1 MKLQHRFQKLTGFAA
16 GVFLVGIF
24 GASADSTIT
33 DWNGATLQAIRTS
46 KIGPPMV
53 ARALAIVHT
62 CTYDAWA
69 AYDRRAVGSQLGAT
83 LRRPFGERTLAN
95 KERAVSYAAYRA
107 LTDLFP
113 AQKPTFDSLM
123 ESLNLDPA
131 DTSTD
136 VATPTG
142 IGNVAAAAVI
152 ALRHHDG
159 ANQLGDLGLP
169 AYSDYTGY
177 QAVNTVDEIID
188 PNRWQPLRFSNGLG
202 GFVVPG
208 YIGAHWG
215 NVIPFALRSASEFR
229 LKPPALYPNGAYVAQ
244 AEDLIE
250 LTAKLDDRTKMI
262 AEYWADGPRSELPPG
277 HWNLFAQFVSRRDHL
292 SIDDDAK
299 LFFAL
304 GNALFDASI
313 SVWECKRFYDYC
325 RPITAI
331 RFLKAGTRISAWA
344 GPYQGVKVINGED
357 WKPYQ
362 PDTFVTPPFAEYCSG
377 HSAFSAAG
385 AEVLRSFTR
394 SDHFGGSVTLAA
406 GSSRTEP
413 GAVPANALTLSWAT
427 FSIAAN
433 EAGISRR
440 YGGIHFRQGD
450 LEARILGRRV
460 GMKCWAKA
468 QSYFNGAGEPQ
479 EVEKD

>member
-69 AYDRRAVGSQLGAT
+69 AYDGRAVGSQLGAT
-83 LRRPFGERTLAN
+83 LRRPFDERTLAN
-95 KERAVSYAAYRA
+95 KERAVSYAAHRA

-131 DTSTD
+131 DASTD

-229 LKPPALYPNGAYVAQ
+229 PEPPALYPNGAYVAE
-244 AEDLIE
+244 AKDLIE

-262 AEYWADGPRSELPPG
+262 AEYWADGPRSELPLGTGICSPSLSPTATTFPSTMMRNCFCPG
-277 HWNLFAQFVSRRDHL
+277 QCLVRRQY
-292 SIDDDAK
+292 
-299 LFFAL
+299 F
-304 GNALFDASI
+304 
-313 SVWECKRFYDYC
+313 
-325 RPITAI
+325 
-331 RFLKAGTRISAWA
+331 
-344 GPYQGVKVINGED
+344 
-357 WKPYQ
+357 
-362 PDTFVTPPFAEYCSG
+362 
-377 HSAFSAAG
+377 
-385 AEVLRSFTR
+385 
-394 SDHFGGSVTLAA
+394 
-406 GSSRTEP
+406 
-413 GAVPANALTLSWAT
+413 
-427 FSIAAN
+427 
-433 EAGISRR
+433 
-440 YGGIHFRQGD
+440 
-450 LEARILGRRV
+450 RV
-460 GMKCWAKA
+460 G
-468 QSYFNGAGEPQ
+468 
-479 EVEKD
+479 V